1 MATTTTTEVI
11 TSANELLSSHAAL
24 ILNVRLT
31 QQKNRQKLTSQH
43 SPSQELLRLPL
54 IASPPPSSPI
64 EDSPTSSPIVRSNQ
78 LARADLPPAKRAR
91 AARYANYVPE
101 EETIRNDYSQ
111 RYVDAGEWPQNWVLG
126 AEPEHRFEECV
137 FICLSTICS

>member
-11 TSANELLSSHAAL
+11 SSANELLASHAAL

-31 QQKNRQKLTSQH
+31 QQKNRRQLTLLH
-43 SPSQELLRLPL
+43 SPPQELLRLPL
-54 IASPPPSSPI
+54 IPTPLPSPPPDDSPPSSPVAHNN
-64 EDSPTSSPIVRSNQ
+64 E

-91 AARYANYVPE
+91 VARYANYVPD

-126 AEPEHRFEECV
+126 AEPEHRFEE
-137 FICLSTICS
+137 

>member
-11 TSANELLSSHAAL
+11 SSANELLASHAAL
-24 ILNVRLT
+24 ILNVRLA
-31 QQKNRQKLTSQH
+31 QQKNRRQLTSLH
-43 SPSQELLRLPL
+43 SPPQELLRLPF
-54 IASPPPSSPI
+54 IPTPPPSPPPDDSPPSSP
-64 EDSPTSSPIVRSNQ
+64 VARSNQ

-91 AARYANYVPE
+91 VARYANYVPD

-126 AEPEHRFEECV
+126 AEPEHRFEE
-137 FICLSTICS
+137 